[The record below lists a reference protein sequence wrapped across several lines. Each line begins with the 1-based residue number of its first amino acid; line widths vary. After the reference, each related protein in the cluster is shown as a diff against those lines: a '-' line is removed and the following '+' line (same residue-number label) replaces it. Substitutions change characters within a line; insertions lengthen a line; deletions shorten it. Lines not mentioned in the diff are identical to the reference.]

1 MTCANYEKW
10 IYIYSWQKLSKI
22 LNSCLVQVIDLIFFI
37 IFSLNKQHFLLNDN
51 KILFIFASYFAFE
64 KWNLCLNLYFF
75 FFFGPQHILTAFIF
89 FQYMCEHTYMHT
101 TNIYKGSPQKI
112 YLLCGDYWHTNKIN
126 GKNKEILMFIDIKKQ
141 LKLLN

>member
-1 MTCANYEKW
+1 MSVVLLTGKVEMNSNVQLWKLTCANYEKW

-64 KWNLCLNLYFF
+64 KWNLCLNLFF
-75 FFFGPQHILTAFIF
+75 FFFFWSSAHINSIHIFPVYVWAYIYAYNKYIQGVPTKNVPTLRWLLT
-89 FQYMCEHTYMHT
+89 
-101 TNIYKGSPQKI
+101 YKQ
-112 YLLCGDYWHTNKIN
+112 D
-126 GKNKEILMFIDIKKQ
+126 
-141 LKLLN
+141 